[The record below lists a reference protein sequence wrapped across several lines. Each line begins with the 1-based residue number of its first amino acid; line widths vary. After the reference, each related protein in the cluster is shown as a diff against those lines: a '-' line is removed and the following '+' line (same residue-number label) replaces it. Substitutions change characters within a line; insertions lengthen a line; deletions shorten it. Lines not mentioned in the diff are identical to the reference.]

1 MARQRHK
8 QSLKSRE
15 AVFFYL
21 TISPWLLGFLFFY
34 LGPIVLSFYFSLTRW
49 NLLTDPVF
57 IGFDNYVK
65 MFTRDPLF
73 WKSLR
78 ITATYT
84 LAYIP
89 LDLVGGLALALLL
102 NTKIKGLGLFRTV
115 FYLPSVLSGVAYTV
129 IWMWMLHPSAGLVNT
144 ILKWIGINQ
153 PPRWLLDP
161 DWALTALVMMSLW
174 GVGRSMVIFL
184 AGLQD
189 IPDTYYEAA
198 MIDGANNW
206 HRFWRITLPLLTP
219 SILFNLLFG
228 IILTFQSFTSVFVA
242 TNGGPLDSTLFYVMY
257 LYRQAF
263 TYLNMG
269 YASAMA
275 WVLFLIVLGLTVLIF
290 LTSGKWVFYQGT
302 EESGKPR

>member
-1 MARQRHK
+1 M
-8 QSLKSRE
+8 
-15 AVFFYL
+15 Y
-21 TISPWLLGFLFFY
+21 ISPWLLGFLFFY
-34 LGPIVLSFYFSLTRW
+34 LGPILLSFYFSLTRW

-57 IGFDNYVK
+57 IGFDNYAK

-84 LAYIP
+84 AAYLP
-89 LDLVGGLALALLL
+89 LDLMGGLVLALLL
-102 NTKIKGLGLFRTV
+102 NSKVKNLGIFRTI

-129 IWMWMLHPSAGLVNT
+129 IWMWMLHPTAGLVNT
-144 ILKWIGINQ
+144 FLEFIGINE

-189 IPDTYYEAA
+189 IPESFYEAA
-198 MIDGANNW
+198 MIDGATGW
-206 HRFWRITLPLLTP
+206 QRFWRITLPLLTP

-228 IILTFQSFTSVFVA
+228 VILTFQSFTSVFVA

-275 WVLFLIVLGLTVLIF
+275 WVLFLIVLALTVLIF

-302 EESGKPR
+302 EEGT

>member
-1 MARQRHK
+1 MKRRHK
-8 QSLKSRE
+8 TSLRSRE
-15 AVFFYL
+15 AIFFYL
-21 TISPWLLGFLFFY
+21 CISPWLLGFVFFY
-34 LGPIVLSFYFSLTRW
+34 LGPILLSFYFSLTRW
-49 NLLTDPVF
+49 DLLTDPVF

-84 LAYIP
+84 GAYLP
-89 LDLVGGLALALLL
+89 LDLIGGLILALLL
-102 NTKIKGLGLFRTV
+102 NSKVKGLGIFRTI

-129 IWMWMLHPSAGLVNT
+129 IWMWMLHPTAGLVNT
-144 ILKWIGINQ
+144 FLDFIGINE

-189 IPDTYYEAA
+189 IPESLHEAA
-198 MIDGANNW
+198 MIDGATGW
-206 HRFWRITLPLLTP
+206 QRFWRITLPLLTP

-228 IILTFQSFTSVFVA
+228 FILTFQSFTSVFVA
-242 TNGGPLDSTLFYVMY
+242 TSGGPLDSTLFYVMY

-290 LTSGKWVFYQGT
+290 VTSGKWVFYQGT
-302 EESGKPR
+302 EEGT